1 MNSIDLSGLKGLRI
15 PQQPDVFPLA
25 YGWWL
30 ALIIGFLFTVIL
42 FFLIV
47 SFWQSR
53 CNLVLKELR
62 QIKKVKDTRRLLI
75 ELNDLAKRLA
85 ICKLGREKIALL
97 YGQKWVD
104 FLNSGKRKI
113 FSQDYV
119 DLLHKTLYT
128 KNNKLDDSL
137 RGRIIKDYS
146 KWIKD
151 FLLQ

>member
-1 MNSIDLSGLKGLRI
+1 M
-15 PQQPDVFPLA
+15 Q
-25 YGWWL
+25 
-30 ALIIGFLFTVIL
+30 
-42 FFLIV
+42 
-47 SFWQSR
+47 
-53 CNLVLKELR
+53 

>member
-1 MNSIDLSGLKGLRI
+1 MNSIDLSGLKGLHI
-15 PQQPDVFPLA
+15 PQQPDVFPFA
-25 YGWWL
+25 YGWWI
-30 ALIIGFLFTVIL
+30 ALIIGFLFAVIL

-137 RGRIIKDYS
+137 RGHIIKDYS

>member
-1 MNSIDLSGLKGLRI
+1 MNSIDLSGLKGLHI

-30 ALIIGFLFTVIL
+30 ALIIGFLFAVIL

-113 FSQDYV
+113 FSQRI
-119 DLLHKTLYT
+119 KEICP
-128 KNNKLDDSL
+128 K
-137 RGRIIKDYS
+137 GRII
-146 KWIKD
+146 I
-151 FLLQ
+151 FPPFFGG

>member
-1 MNSIDLSGLKGLRI
+1 MNSIDLSGLKGLHI

-30 ALIIGFLFTVIL
+30 ALIIGFLFAVIL

-62 QIKKVKDTRRLLI
+62 QSKQVKDTRRLLI

>member
-1 MNSIDLSGLKGLRI
+1 MNSIDLSGLKGLHI

-30 ALIIGFLFTVIL
+30 ALIIGFLFAVIL

-97 YGQKWVD
+97 YGQKWID

>member
-1 MNSIDLSGLKGLRI
+1 MNSIDLSGLKGLHI

-30 ALIIGFLFTVIL
+30 ALIIGFLFAVIL

>member
-1 MNSIDLSGLKGLRI
+1 MNSIDLSGLKGLHI

>member
-1 MNSIDLSGLKGLRI
+1 MNSIDLSGLKGLHI
-15 PQQPDVFPLA
+15 PQQPNVFPLA

-30 ALIIGFLFTVIL
+30 ALIIGFLFAVIL

>member
-1 MNSIDLSGLKGLRI
+1 MNSIDLSGLKGLHI
-15 PQQPDVFPLA
+15 PQQPDAFPLA
-25 YGWWL
+25 YGWW
-30 ALIIGFLFTVIL
+30 IIAVVGFLFAVIL

-62 QIKKVKDTRRLLI
+62 RIKKIKDTRRLLI
-75 ELNDLAKRLA
+75 ELNELAKKLA
-85 ICKLGREKIALL
+85 ISKFGREKIALL

-119 DLLHKTLYT
+119 DLLHKTLYS
-128 KNNKLDDSL
+128 KDNKLNDSL

>member
-1 MNSIDLSGLKGLRI
+1 MNSIDLSGLKGLHI

-30 ALIIGFLFTVIL
+30 ALIIGFLFTIIL